1 VRLDDTDS
9 APIVARNLGAL
20 PPQGKSGTKWEFRTK
35 ASGLQ
40 KVKLKARKAPATTM
54 QLSLKAKHWFTA
66 ADANQPADGTTL
78 TVTIGGQCFGH
89 VVTKK
94 SD

>member
-1 VRLDDTDS
+1 
-9 APIVARNLGAL
+9 VARNLGAI
-20 PPQGKSGTKWEFRTK
+20 PPKGKSATQWQFKTK

-40 KVKLKARKAPATTM
+40 KLRLKANKPLGTSM
-54 QLSLKAKHWFTA
+54 SISLKAKRWFSA
-66 ADANQPADGTTL
+66 AEANQPAASTTL